1 MGPLISVVVPV
12 YNAKRYLPQCVTSVL
27 NQTYQNIELI
37 LVDDGSNDGSGEIC
51 DKFRQRDPR
60 VKLIRQPN
68 SGVSAARNSGIQAA
82 TGKYLT
88 FVDADDWV
96 DRGMLECMINTIAQN
111 GVDACFCSR
120 YYKDESDV
128 RVALPD
134 DFPSPAETDEAIRRH
149 LRYGFLASVC
159 LGLIDREKIRGCFF
173 DTDIHTLEDWEYNFR
188 MLNRIDCLA
197 ILREAFYH
205 YRTVQGSASKSGLDE
220 KKLSCLLI
228 PERVAGF
235 VKKKHLPYT
244 SEIQYI
250 PVFLLNHLLVILANS
265 EYRSAECQV
274 LKTKAR
280 QILKSALKSAAVPV
294 RQKIY
299 VTMCA
304 VSPRI
309 FCIAYHI
316 KYRGHHHE

>member
-1 MGPLISVVVPV
+1 
-12 YNAKRYLPQCVTSVL
+12 VTSIL

-37 LVDDGSNDGSGEIC
+37 LVDDGSNDGSGELC
-51 DKFRQRDPR
+51 DQFKRLDSR
-60 VKLIRQPN
+60 VKVIRQPN

-82 TGKYLT
+82 SGKYLT

-96 DRGMLECMINTIAQN
+96 DKRMLECMINTIEQN
-111 GVDACFCSR
+111 GADACFCSR
-120 YYKDESDV
+120 YYKDESAV
-128 RVALPD
+128 RIALPD
-134 DFPSPAETDEAIRRH
+134 DFPSPAEAGEAIRRH

-159 LGLIDREKIRGCFF
+159 LGLIDREKISGCFF

-188 MLNRIDCLA
+188 MLNRIERLT

-205 YRTVQGSASKSGLDE
+205 YRTVQGSTSRSALDG

-228 PERVAGF
+228 PERTADY
-235 VKKKHLPYT
+235 VKKEHLPYT
-244 SEIQYI
+244 REVQYI

-265 EYRSAECQV
+265 EYRPAESQI
-274 LKTKAR
+274 LKAKAR
-280 QILKSALKSAAVPV
+280 QILRYALESAAVPV

-299 VTMCA
+299 VAMCA

-316 KYRGHHHE
+316 RYRGYYHE